1 MEKNSRKSR
10 NSNKK
15 PNPGHFRPKLARVSP
30 KFWAIAQLRD
40 KTQSK
45 SPQTKIK
52 KRLTKKHQKSW
63 KALRVEPTQK
73 HKQNPKPK
81 PPLNLL
87 RVFLSKKTQGYLHH
101 KQNLTKKKG
110 RDKVH
115 IVKGLMQ
122 VKNHL
127 TRNFATLGCSKIT
140 PPLKPNPR

>member
-1 MEKNSRKSR
+1 LGHSTTSRQNPKQIAP
-10 NSNKK
+10 NKDQK
-15 PNPGHFRPKLARVSP
+15 KVNQKTPKTPG
-30 KFWAIAQLRD
+30 
-40 KTQSK
+40 
-45 SPQTKIK
+45 
-52 KRLTKKHQKSW
+52 